1 MVIDDGVGS
10 SVRERVTALN
20 CDSTQCNYTYYP
32 AVGSR
37 AEFGVSVEVAG
48 CVTNSTVCLERPV
61 CELGTKII
69 RKALLCTGVGMV
81 CGCHAHLLFKSFVQY
96 VPSRPYNIVPP
107 IFH

>member
-10 SVRERVTALN
+10 TVRERVTAPN

-61 CELGTKII
+61 CELGAKREWYTVVMHICCS
-69 RKALLCTGVGMV
+69 RA
-81 CGCHAHLLFKSFVQY
+81 LFKMCHS
-96 VPSRPYNIVPP
+96 YNIVPP
-107 IFH
+107 TFH

>member
-1 MVIDDGVGS
+1 MVIDDGEGS

-61 CELGTKII
+61 CKLNY
-69 RKALLCTGVGMV
+69 LDCFCPLQSV
-81 CGCHAHLLFKSFVQY
+81 S
-96 VPSRPYNIVPP
+96 
-107 IFH
+107 

>member
-48 CVTNSTVCLERPV
+48 CVTDSTVCLERPV
-61 CELGTKII
+61 CELAAKILGRLFSEQVWEWYAVVMHI
-69 RKALLCTGVGMV
+69 CCSSALLKM
-81 CGCHAHLLFKSFVQY
+81 CH
-96 VPSRPYNIVPP
+96 PYNIVPP

>member
-10 SVRERVTALN
+10 TVRERVTATN

-48 CVTNSTVCLERPV
+48 CVTTIASTVYLERPV
-61 CELGTKII
+61 CEL
-69 RKALLCTGVGMV
+69 
-81 CGCHAHLLFKSFVQY
+81 
-96 VPSRPYNIVPP
+96 
-107 IFH
+107 

>member
-10 SVRERVTALN
+10 NVRERVTALN

-61 CELGTKII
+61 CKLAVKIKEGSSLH
-69 RKALLCTGVGMV
+69 RCGNGMRLSCTFVAK
-81 CGCHAHLLFKSFVQY
+81 CAIPTILFHPFFIES
-96 VPSRPYNIVPP
+96 
-107 IFH
+107 